1 MFSLCRAQPKVSKNF
16 RASERRG
23 QTCFHYAERSQ
34 FYPKPGIQ
42 PIAQGAGQGFQK
54 SEKSDKSVINKIRTL
69 FLVTEIQGHG
79 EGELVAGAFIN
90 KPIRSGMV
98 VLD

>member
-1 MFSLCRAQPKVSKNF
+1 MGEKRFTLSGTSDA
-16 RASERRG
+16 
-23 QTCFHYAERSQ
+23 
-34 FYPKPGIQ
+34 
-42 PIAQGAGQGFQK
+42 K

-79 EGELVAGAFIN
+79 EGELVAGALIN